1 MRAPVGLCRVTVPDV
16 LRTGGSAAVSKRL
29 QTFFT
34 ARLSSGKDYWV
45 EVAGTRLTVYKSQ
58 LDRHEKARLQ
68 LTDAEIKRVQE
79 RKSAKG
85 GKFVIDVEIGGQVT
99 SLTFELQKLQ
109 DKRSFADW
117 IDTIQQAITKKR
129 SRRSGHELWRR
140 LAARIPL
147 VCQMQRH
154 WGDIHSLYGEQGS
167 VYEEQTMPRCMRHPD
182 SSFSRLWDLMQ
193 IILLILVC
201 WYVPLRMSFDIEV
214 SDIAAPHHQL
224 TRSRPTPPNAFLTVE
239 ERLVSSL
246 PQVDLWSVEFFV
258 DLFTD
263 IYFICDVFVNFRTA
277 YFDDARGVLVSDPQT
292 IAKEYAKSWLVID
305 VVSCLPVGYLTYF
318 ECNWDKVR
326 CNSDEEDAG
335 GSNLRA
341 LKVLRLLRL
350 GKMLRLAKF
359 SRMLKKYDNIA
370 VLKPIMS
377 VASVLGMVFL
387 AAHLLSC
394 LWFAISADQE
404 MYDDKTGKLLMTN
417 ESGVLEVVK
426 IKGWKNQV
434 EEVWWGPGG
443 ETAGPMTRYI
453 TSMYG
458 VFNGL
463 ENAYTDFEK
472 VIAILSELVVGS
484 LIYGGLAAVLTDQLT
499 QMGEESREFNS
510 KYKALK
516 VWMQDRGLKKSYIN
530 KVLNYFSH
538 KYKNNVAFDQE
549 EILDELPPA
558 LGASLM

>member
-1 MRAPVGLCRVTVPDV
+1 VRAPVGLCRVTVPDV
-16 LRTGGSAAVSKRL
+16 LRTGGSVAVSKRL

-68 LTDAEIKRVQE
+68 LTDTEVKRVQE

-117 IDTIQQAITKKR
+117 IDTIQQAINKKR

-147 VCQMQRH
+147 VVQMQRH
-154 WGDIHSLYGEQGS
+154 WGDVHSLYGEQGS

-193 IILLILVC
+193 IILLIQVC
-201 WYVPLRMSFDIEV
+201 WYVPLRMSFDIE
-214 SDIAAPHHQL
+214 
-224 TRSRPTPPNAFLTVE
+224 
-239 ERLVSSL
+239 
-246 PQVDLWSVEFFV
+246 VDLWSVEFFV

-318 ECNWDKVR
+318 ECNWDMAK
-326 CNSDEEDAG
+326 CNSDEEDVG

-370 VLKPIMS
+370 ELKVIIAI
-377 VASVLGMVFL
+377 ASVLGMVFL

-499 QMGEESREFNS
+499 QKGEESREFNT

-516 VWMQDRGLKKSYIN
+516 AWMEDRGLKKSYSN

-558 LGASLM
+558 LGASLMYHLCATSIPTCAQQVS